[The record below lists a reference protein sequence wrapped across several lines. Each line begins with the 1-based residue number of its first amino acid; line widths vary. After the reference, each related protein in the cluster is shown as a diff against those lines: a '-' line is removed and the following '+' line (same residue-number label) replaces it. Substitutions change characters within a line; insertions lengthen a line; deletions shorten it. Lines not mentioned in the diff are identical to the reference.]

1 MVTLAAPRCQGPT
14 LYPGQGS
21 NLDQDLYF
29 MLMKIR
35 KFNDILWQRR
45 PLTSFDSCFFT
56 HFLSRRSSV
65 CWRYVG
71 IFYFIATFLVF
82 SDLFHLFFILL
93 SCHDFFPFLRGD
105 NSLFPLQ
112 RVFNFVLHFHFY
124 FLISSFYFLIRFSTH
139 GTMYNYAV
147 AHSYIQTYNDVQVYT
162 RITVIQLGL
171 STVEIVF

>member
-71 IFYFIATFLVF
+71 IFFILLPLFSFFQIYFICFLFYLPVTIFFLSLEGIILFFPSNGCLILFYISTFF
-82 SDLFHLFFILL
+82 ILFHLFIFSSDFLHTVQCTTMQLL
-93 SCHDFFPFLRGD
+93 IVIYRRTTMC
-105 NSLFPLQ
+105 
-112 RVFNFVLHFHFY
+112 
-124 FLISSFYFLIRFSTH
+124 RFTQES
-139 GTMYNYAV
+139 
-147 AHSYIQTYNDVQVYT
+147 Q
-162 RITVIQLGL
+162 
-171 STVEIVF
+171 